1 MKGKWD
7 IPLGCGIPGIQ
18 DSRLKTCI
26 EEDDIYAGFYVITFK
41 GGRNQSGTL
50 KRNKRCQPQESQ
62 FPSTVSINKV
72 GLQSPGCRDID
83 LHCESLFL
91 DFAYRYYM

>member
-26 EEDDIYAGFYVITFK
+26 DEDDIYAGFYVITFK

-50 KRNKRCQPQESQ
+50 KRNKKQLLCHIANTDNFSDK
-62 FPSTVSINKV
+62 TK
-72 GLQSPGCRDID
+72 
-83 LHCESLFL
+83 
-91 DFAYRYYM
+91 

>member
-7 IPLGCGIPGIQ
+7 IPLGYGIPGIQ

-41 GGRNQSGTL
+41 GGRNQSGIL
-50 KRNKRCQPQESQ
+50 KRNKKQLLCHVANTDNLSDKTE
-62 FPSTVSINKV
+62 
-72 GLQSPGCRDID
+72 
-83 LHCESLFL
+83 
-91 DFAYRYYM
+91 